1 MEKCFSIVYNVREHM
16 WPERKSDS
24 VDMEVMTMDLYGK
37 VEVQIWQQKLQR
49 TAF

>member
-1 MEKCFSIVYNVREHM
+1 M
-16 WPERKSDS
+16 WPERKRGS
-24 VDMEVMTMDLYGK
+24 VDMKVMTMDLYGK

>member
-1 MEKCFSIVYNVREHM
+1 M

-24 VDMEVMTMDLYGK
+24 VDMEMMTMDLYGK